1 MAVKLRSGFAENGP
15 TPLGFRLDRHFGF
28 GLCKWKEKKHGFE
41 EREGSGCSILLVN
54 NTVSD
59 RQ

>member
-15 TPLGFRLDRHFGF
+15 TPFGF

>member
-1 MAVKLRSGFAENGP
+1 
-15 TPLGFRLDRHFGF
+15 LGFRLDRHFGF